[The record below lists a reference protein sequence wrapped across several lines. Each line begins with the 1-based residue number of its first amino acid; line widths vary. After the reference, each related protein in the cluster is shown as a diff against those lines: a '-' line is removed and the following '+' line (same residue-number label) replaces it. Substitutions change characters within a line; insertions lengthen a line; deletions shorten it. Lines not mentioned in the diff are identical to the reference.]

1 MGTDGHERRRR
12 PRRAYNGAVTRGRL
26 FLAAVGTLIICVGL
40 GYAWGASGR
49 RVVQSALDDSRQQ
62 LDLAEVRGALLDA
75 RVSLYNNNFG
85 DASRR
90 FEDAKGLL
98 RRVKDRYQD
107 SGESEAAS
115 SIDAALRQVEEAQR
129 LAGKLDPTANTRA
142 GEALEAIRVA
152 TQR

>member
-1 MGTDGHERRRR
+1 M
-12 PRRAYNGAVTRGRL
+12 TRGRI
-26 FLAAVGTLIICVGL
+26 FLTALVVLIICLGL

-49 RVVQSALDDSRQQ
+49 RIVQAALEDSRQQ
-62 LDLAEVRGALLDA
+62 LDLAEARGALLDA

-90 FEDAKGLL
+90 LEEAKVPL
-98 RRVKDRYQD
+98 RKVKDRFQD
-107 SGESEAAS
+107 AGTSDAAA
-115 SIDAALRQVEEAQR
+115 SIDAALGHIDEAQR
-129 LAGKLDPTANTRA
+129 LAGKLDPAANTRA